1 VEWRDGSW
9 LDDGLSG
16 FNGAGPPVLQQKMK
30 IRGEQYPAPREPAT
44 HSFAHSFTILVLAA
58 GLGAQGKVAVWNGLR
73 ADRLLASP
81 GMQPARTSKSDRMLA
96 TRLSLIER
104 LVDWKDQARW
114 QEFFDTYW
122 RLIYNVA
129 RKSGLTDAEAQD
141 VVQDTVITIAKSIG
155 KYDRQAG
162 SFKGW
167 LLNTTRWRIADQFRK
182 RQPAEMQSLPHD
194 DDGRD
199 TATIDR
205 IAGADGR
212 EIESVWDQEWER
224 NLFDAALERVKKRVS
239 ARQFQIFECCVVKH
253 WAAARVAETLRVNV
267 AQVYLAKHRVSAL
280 MKKEVAA
287 LAKQA

>member
-1 VEWRDGSW
+1 MQPVR
-9 LDDGLSG
+9 
-16 FNGAGPPVLQQKMK
+16 GANSK
-30 IRGEQYPAPREPAT
+30 T
-44 HSFAHSFTILVLAA
+44 
-58 GLGAQGKVAVWNGLR
+58 
-73 ADRLLASP
+73 DRL
-81 GMQPARTSKSDRMLA
+81 LA

-104 LVDWKDQARW
+104 LGDWKDQARW

-141 VVQDTVITIAKSIG
+141 VVQDTILTIAKSIG
-155 KYDRQAG
+155 KYDRKAG

-182 RQPAEMQSLPHD
+182 RDPADRQSPGRD

-199 TATIDR
+199 TATIER

-212 EIESVWDQEWER
+212 ELETVWDQEWER
-224 NLFDAALERVKKRVS
+224 NIFQGALERVKKRVA
-239 ARQFQIFECCVVKH
+239 ARQFQIFECCVIKR
-253 WAAARVAETLRVNV
+253 WSAARVAEALRVNV

-287 LAKQA
+287 LSKQQ

>member
-1 VEWRDGSW
+1 
-9 LDDGLSG
+9 
-16 FNGAGPPVLQQKMK
+16 
-30 IRGEQYPAPREPAT
+30 
-44 HSFAHSFTILVLAA
+44 
-58 GLGAQGKVAVWNGLR
+58 
-73 ADRLLASP
+73 
-81 GMQPARTSKSDRMLA
+81 MQPTRTTKSDRMLA

-104 LVDWKDQARW
+104 LGDWKDQARW

-129 RKSGLTDAEAQD
+129 RKAGLTDSEAQD

-155 KYDRQAG
+155 KYDRNAG

-182 RQPAEMQSLPHD
+182 RSPAEMQSPSRD

-199 TATIDR
+199 TATIER
-205 IAGADGR
+205 IVGADGR
-212 EIESVWDQEWER
+212 QLDAVWDQEWER
-224 NLFDAALERVKKRVS
+224 NLFEAALERVKKRVS
-239 ARQFQIFECCVVKH
+239 ARQFQIFECCVVKR
-253 WAAARVAETLRVNV
+253 WSAARVTEALRVNA

-287 LAKQA
+287 LVKRQ